1 MKDRENRRRSK
12 NRFTLL
18 SLPLAHVYMCSMF
31 PQWDA
36 AFCCLRRRRIYF
48 IESGHQACM
57 HVYFIIIIF
66 SFFMPFS
73 SRFPRHIHPDSLVH
87 SPSLSLSL
95 RVPVVILF
103 IFRLRL
109 LARSFFR
116 FIFYSILFYGSL
128 ANISARLLLPQ
139 SDVSCP
145 STFIVC
151 RRLRVYF
158 HQLLLFSLNLPIPL
172 YCGIPSVGVQRL
184 HNSVVIVTG
193 IASAAACPRSY
204 INNVEH
210 KNMTRVCVCVFFYF
224 NFSC

>member
-87 SPSLSLSL
+87 SPSLSLS
-95 RVPVVILF
+95 PCACCYSF
-103 IFRLRL
+103 YFPSSSP
-109 LARSFFR
+109 RSFFFSLHFLLD
-116 FIFYSILFYGSL
+116 FILWFIGKHFCSPIATSIGCQLSVHIHRVSSF
-128 ANISARLLLPQ
+128 ACLLPSIIIIQ
-139 SDVSCP
+139 SESAY
-145 STFIVC
+145 STLLWHSI
-151 RRLRVYF
+151 RR
-158 HQLLLFSLNLPIPL
+158 
-172 YCGIPSVGVQRL
+172 
-184 HNSVVIVTG
+184 
-193 IASAAACPRSY
+193 RST
-204 INNVEH
+204 I
-210 KNMTRVCVCVFFYF
+210 T
-224 NFSC
+224 